1 MATMQQNARKV
12 ERSTKVILTIQFILV
27 QLRFGLRSIILN
39 IEIIKHNL
47 LSDLVQL
54 MLCLTIT
61 GMLNITFFE
70 LNPPRSKLS
79 SKNVMFNSI
88 ISRT

>member
-61 GMLNITFFE
+61 GMLNIKFF
-70 LNPPRSKLS
+70 
-79 SKNVMFNSI
+79 
-88 ISRT
+88 

>member
-12 ERSTKVILTIQFILV
+12 GRSTIVISTIHFTQV
-27 QLRFGLRSIILN
+27 QLGFGLRSIILN
-39 IEIIKHNL
+39 VEIIKHNL

-61 GMLNITFFE
+61 GMLNITFF
-70 LNPPRSKLS
+70 
-79 SKNVMFNSI
+79 
-88 ISRT
+88 